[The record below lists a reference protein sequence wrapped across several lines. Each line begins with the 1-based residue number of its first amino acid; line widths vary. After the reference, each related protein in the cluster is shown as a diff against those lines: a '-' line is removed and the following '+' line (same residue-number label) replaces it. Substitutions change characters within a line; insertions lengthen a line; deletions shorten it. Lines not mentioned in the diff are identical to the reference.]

1 VANHR
6 HAVNRDLCDLGYRG
20 RDALI
25 DPQDFVSIISASP
38 PGSAVKHFAV
48 DEGWPQSDQLL
59 ANLAE
64 QQAGLTELPTRYA
77 RPGVE
82 EPVKPGPVAMT
93 REEFDKRHA
102 TDLARG
108 DQLAASEKSSA
119 MKKGI
124 KGVDQIV

>member
-1 VANHR
+1 MAAYR
-6 HAVNRDLCDLGYRG
+6 HAVNRDLCDLGYHG
-20 RDALI
+20 RHALI
-25 DPQDFVSIISASP
+25 DPQDFVSIVLAAH
-38 PGSAVKHFAV
+38 PGTAVRYAV
-48 DEGWPQSDQLL
+48 DEGWPQTDQLL

-77 RPGVE
+77 RPGIA

-102 TDLARG
+102 RDLARG
-108 DQLAASEKSSA
+108 DQLAATEKSSS

-124 KGVDQIV
+124 KGVEHIG